1 MEIQIQHLESPITAF
16 DQKEPLVGILSFVRQ
31 LDLPRLFKGVAG
43 TEMGPF
49 CWSPW
54 FPEIHLGRFSN
65 REGLTAHHQG
75 HQFTTGRLTWCEM
88 AWGKVYLGIQPKV
101 GCPKKT
107 SKEYAAKYARYSL
120 STDNIFI
127 LAWHKH
133 DLIPIY
139 STLHVLWVPIPNPD
153 RPWVTWQGMGQM
165 IPKQDSFSKQK
176 LLLGNFFK

>member
-101 GCPKKT
+101 GCPKK
-107 SKEYAAKYARYSL
+107 
-120 STDNIFI
+120 NIERICSQVCQVLPFNRQHFHPG
-127 LAWHKH
+127 LTQAWPHS
-133 DLIPIY
+133 DLQYFTCPMG
-139 STLHVLWVPIPNPD
+139 SNPKSRQAVSHLTGD
-153 RPWVTWQGMGQM
+153 GSND
-165 IPKQDSFSKQK
+165 PKT
-176 LLLGNFFK
+176 G